1 MRNLFKIIAL
11 LVFVSSCD
19 DHCVESNL
27 IISNNSGK
35 DIEINSYKESGIEG
49 KMIFS
54 KKIILTTNNKYEKTL
69 KDCGNSAGKFNFGA
83 FVEGDS
89 ILIDYGDKIK
99 GYSVKSK
106 IYEARN
112 PYILDG
118 NNKSNDFVYTLTL
131 EDYANANSK

>member
-35 DIEINSYKESGIEG
+35 DIEINSYKESGIDG

-54 KKIILTTNNKYEKTL
+54 KKNHTY
-69 KDCGNSAGKFNFGA
+69 
-83 FVEGDS
+83 
-89 ILIDYGDKIK
+89 Y
-99 GYSVKSK
+99 
-106 IYEARN
+106 
-112 PYILDG
+112 
-118 NNKSNDFVYTLTL
+118 
-131 EDYANANSK
+131 